1 MYVTNYQTR
10 MDTQA
15 YVLYY
20 PQKPLVTTRAME
32 HLHFRCRAPCCTFFP
47 RFLVLLL
54 PRRACRLAC
63 MKGRCTFSSMCFL
76 ALLLPVMHACRGGC
90 LPGASGSRV

>member
-32 HLHFRCRAPCCTFFP
+32 YLHFRCVPVQAPWAHVVGTRSAWEAGGCC
-47 RFLVLLL
+47 L
-54 PRRACRLAC
+54 PQPSPLPARACTQTELTTTVTA
-63 MKGRCTFSSMCFL
+63 
-76 ALLLPVMHACRGGC
+76 
-90 LPGASGSRV
+90 

>member
-1 MYVTNYQTR
+1 MQRSLSKTVLTSLVRPGVDVFAGMYVTNYQTR

-32 HLHFRCRAPCCTFFP
+32 HLHFRCMLPTGSPLFFTVHSA
-47 RFLVLLL
+47 LKS
-54 PRRACRLAC
+54 CITC
-63 MKGRCTFSSMCFL
+63 RCTARFSHW
-76 ALLLPVMHACRGGC
+76 V
-90 LPGASGSRV
+90 VK

>member
-1 MYVTNYQTR
+1 MAFAGYRSTPTCPEQAACGVAPRAGMYVTNYQTR

-32 HLHFRCRAPCCTFFP
+32 HLHFRCAVTPMDART
-47 RFLVLLL
+47 
-54 PRRACRLAC
+54 
-63 MKGRCTFSSMCFL
+63 
-76 ALLLPVMHACRGGC
+76 ALSLQ
-90 LPGASGSRV
+90 

>member
-1 MYVTNYQTR
+1 MAPRAGMYVTNYQTR

-32 HLHFRCRAPCCTFFP
+32 HLHFRSAGHWNTSCSKGCARPGGVILSFRALERAPDLCCMF
-47 RFLVLLL
+47 
-54 PRRACRLAC
+54 
-63 MKGRCTFSSMCFL
+63 
-76 ALLLPVMHACRGGC
+76 
-90 LPGASGSRV
+90 

>member
-1 MYVTNYQTR
+1 MTNYQIR

-32 HLHFRCRAPCCTFFP
+32 HLHFRSVS
-47 RFLVLLL
+47 LHL
-54 PRRACRLAC
+54 
-63 MKGRCTFSSMCFL
+63 K
-76 ALLLPVMHACRGGC
+76 
-90 LPGASGSRV
+90 

>member
-1 MYVTNYQTR
+1 MGPHAFAGQLDYQWAVQVALMVCTFCAGMYVTNYQTR

-32 HLHFRCRAPCCTFFP
+32 HLHFR
-47 RFLVLLL
+47 
-54 PRRACRLAC
+54 
-63 MKGRCTFSSMCFL
+63 
-76 ALLLPVMHACRGGC
+76 
-90 LPGASGSRV
+90 

>member
-1 MYVTNYQTR
+1 MKLAAPEGTARLLVIVFRPQGLSRAACGVGPHAGMYVTNYQTR

-32 HLHFRCRAPCCTFFP
+32 HLHFRCVLYSGTP
-47 RFLVLLL
+47 LVVRDARGLEVSWL
-54 PRRACRLAC
+54 P
-63 MKGRCTFSSMCFL
+63 
-76 ALLLPVMHACRGGC
+76 
-90 LPGASGSRV
+90 